1 MIAAGSPLADG
12 LSFQAFWSELA
23 PWLEGTFMQKMWQ
36 LGPEDYLLHFYRPA
50 YLDPIAEGHPLSGK
64 NELRIRL
71 ELTAQQVR
79 VYPWLQEKPEA
90 AIPSSFCMLL
100 RKHCLGKKLCS
111 LVGWRTFG
119 LHKTVA
125 FEFPSVWLILE
136 CWDRRP
142 NLLLLSKPKEADPT
156 DEETPVVRS
165 QPQFGKILGG
175 HRLGRNERDLRPG
188 RQYEPDAPAITDP
201 IKYQLFSKE
210 PLFGLSA
217 ALEKALRGEASVK
230 DDFTTLKKNWAQ
242 LWSRFLKAD
251 FGAGLDSKGQL
262 QCYQQLIEGKLPA
275 ERSFATVFAGLSR
288 ASGSDSSTQS
298 AGLDNPKRQL
308 HKRWKALVSKQ
319 QRLVKAIEGDIE
331 LAATNVDLQEQ
342 TELLYALSPEQLEQ
356 PELVLNSWDG
366 TRQYTFE
373 KPLFIGYREMASK
386 LAKKAK
392 KLRNSLRHLQPRLNA
407 EQVKLQELQEIG
419 PALLSAGSAS
429 ELQLLE
435 QRLSELKSS
444 PPLATVALPAGAKAK
459 GPLKGRAP
467 KAPLIKLP
475 IQYRLND
482 GEHSWVFWV
491 GRNSSQNEWLIQKIA
506 KRQDLWFHIKQ
517 GSGSYVVLKLAG
529 QIPPSEALLLG
540 AWLAARYSS
549 RKLDSHVEVVST
561 ACENLRRP
569 TSGPKGLVT
578 YTQEMTL
585 GSDPSTDPTVLLDEN
600 QTFLKLVS

>member
-1 MIAAGSPLADG
+1 MAAGSPLADG

-50 YLDPIAEGHPLSGK
+50 YLDPIADDHPLSGK

-100 RKHCLGKKLCS
+100 RKHCVGKKLCS
-111 LVGWRTFG
+111 LLGWRTFG

-142 NLLLLSKPKEADPT
+142 NLLLLSKPKEAEPSGQ
-156 DEETPVVRS
+156 EAPVIRT
-165 QPQFGKILGG
+165 QPMFGKILGG
-175 HRLGRNERDLRPG
+175 HRLGRSERDLRPG
-188 RQYEPDAPAITDP
+188 RQYEPDPPAITDP
-201 IKYQLFSKE
+201 VKFQLFSKE

-217 ALEKALRGEASVK
+217 NLERALRGEPALK
-230 DDFTTLKKNWAQ
+230 EDFSSLKKNWSQ

-251 FGAGLDSKGQL
+251 FGAGLDAKGQL
-262 QCYQQLIEGKLPA
+262 QCFQALVEPNLSA
-275 ERSFATVFAGLSR
+275 ERSFLTVFAGLSR

-308 HKRWKALVSKQ
+308 HKRWKALASKQ

-331 LAATNVDLQEQ
+331 LAATNVGLQEQ

-356 PELVLNSWDG
+356 TELVLSSWDG

-373 KPLFIGYREMASK
+373 KPLFSGYREMASK

-407 EQVKLQELQEIG
+407 EQLKLEDLQELG
-419 PALLSAGSAS
+419 PALLQAGSAS
-429 ELQLLE
+429 ELQLFE
-435 QRLSELKSS
+435 QRLNELKSS
-444 PPLATVALPAGAKAK
+444 PPLSTMSVAGGKPK

-467 KAPLIKLP
+467 KAPTIKMP
-475 IQYRLND
+475 IQYRLQDSEN
-482 GEHSWVFWV
+482 SWVFWV
-491 GRNSSQNEWLIQKIA
+491 GRSSSQNEWLIQKIA

-517 GSGSYVVLKLAG
+517 GAGSYVVLKLAG
-529 QIPPSEALLLG
+529 QVPPGEALLLG

-569 TSGPKGLVT
+569 STGPKGLVT

-585 GSDPSTDPTVLLDEN
+585 GTDPGMDPTVLLDES
-600 QTFLKLVS
+600 QTFVKIIA